1 MPDAKSGTKTIRM
14 TVMGRILVVE
24 DEDFQR
30 TELADFLRE
39 VGHEVFEAQD
49 GRSALESAR
58 NQQIDIA
65 ILDKKLPDFD
75 GLQLISEL
83 KKLNPEVDVV
93 IVTAYG
99 TIDTAVQ
106 AIKLGAYDFITK
118 PVDLEELQLKIDR
131 ILEKRR
137 LQAEIRLL
145 RDELRRYQRVGEIV
159 YKSKAMEQ
167 VMEIVRRVAPTGTTV
182 LITGESGTG
191 KELIARAIHILSGR
205 KGRFVPVSCAAIP
218 EHLIESELFGYEK
231 GAFTGAVRSK
241 PGKFELAHQGTLFLD
256 EIGEMPLNLQVKLL
270 RVLQDKEIE
279 RLGSTKAV
287 KVDIRIVAAT
297 NRELEKLV
305 KEGKFR
311 EDLFYRL
318 NVVRIHIPPL
328 RERREDIIPLAEHF
342 LKVFSREMH
351 KPIEGFSREAKQL
364 LLSYDWPGNVREL
377 QNAVERAVVLTRYN
391 FIMPEDLP
399 IARTSDSDRVQSLR
413 LEDVER
419 AHIKKVLE
427 MTEYNISRAAELL
440 GIHRNT
446 LREKMK
452 RYGLVRP
459 ESGS

>member
-1 MPDAKSGTKTIRM
+1 
-14 TVMGRILVVE
+14 MGRILVVE